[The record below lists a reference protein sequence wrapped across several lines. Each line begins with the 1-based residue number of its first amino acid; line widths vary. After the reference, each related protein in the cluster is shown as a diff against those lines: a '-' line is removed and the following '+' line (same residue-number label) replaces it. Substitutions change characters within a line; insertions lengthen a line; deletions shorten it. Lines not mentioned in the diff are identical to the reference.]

1 MLLAVDIGNTNIV
14 FGVYNGSEWQHLWR
28 VQTVHNR
35 MPDEYA
41 VLFQS
46 LLGRDA
52 ALDFTSFEQSIVSSV
67 VPQLT
72 HGIVNM
78 IERRTHQTVM
88 LLTHALD
95 LGIQIDTEAPDRVGA
110 DLLADSVAAYSRCQ
124 GDCIVVDFGTAT
136 TFTVVTKPGIMR
148 GTAIAAGLNV
158 TIDALVRHTAQLPQ
172 IELAAPPSIIGRNT
186 VHSMQAGLVVG
197 YVAMVEGLISRIKNE
212 LGTQPTVIATGGLSG
227 IIAKLTDVF
236 DVVDPWL
243 TLEGLRLIAA
253 RNA

>member
-14 FGVYNGSEWQHLWR
+14 FGVYHEGAWQHLWR

-41 VLFQS
+41 VLFQG

-52 ALDFTSFEQSIVSSV
+52 DLAFSSFQQAIVSSV

-72 HGIVNM
+72 YGIVDM
-78 IERRTHQTVM
+78 IERRTKRKVL
-88 LLTHALD
+88 LLTHTID
-95 LGIQIDTEAPDRVGA
+95 LGIKIDTDAPDRVGA
-110 DLLADSVAAYSRCQ
+110 DLLADSVAAYTRFENN
-124 GDCIVVDFGTAT
+124 CIVVDFGTAT
-136 TFTVVTKPGIMR
+136 TFTVVTKPGVMR

-158 TIDALVRHTAQLPQ
+158 TIDALVQHTAQLPQ
-172 IELAAPPSIIGRNT
+172 IELAAPPSMIGRNT
-186 VHSMQAGLVVG
+186 VHAMQAGLVMG
-197 YVAMVEGLISRIKNE
+197 YVAMVEGLISRIKAE

-227 IIAKLTDVF
+227 IIGKLTPIF
-236 DVVDPWL
+236 DVIDPWL

-253 RNA
+253 RNS

>member
-1 MLLAVDIGNTNIV
+1 MLLAIDIGNTNIV
-14 FGVYNGSEWQHLWR
+14 FGVYHEASWQHLWR
-28 VQTVHNR
+28 IQTVHHR

-46 LLGRDA
+46 LLGREA
-52 ALDFTSFEQSIVSSV
+52 GLELSDFQQAIVSSV

-72 HGIVNM
+72 HGMANM
-78 IERRTHQTVM
+78 IERRMNHPV
-88 LLTHALD
+88 LVLTHDLD
-95 LGIQIDTEAPDRVGA
+95 LGIQIDTDAPDRVGA
-110 DLLADSVAAYSRCQ
+110 DLLADSVAAYARFED
-124 GDCIVVDFGTAT
+124 DCIVVDFGTAT

-148 GTAIAAGLNV
+148 GTAIAAGLNA
-158 TIDALVRHTAQLPQ
+158 TIDGLVRLTAQLPQ
-172 IELAAPPSIIGRNT
+172 IEIATPPSIIGRNT

-197 YVAMVEGLISRIKNE
+197 YVAMVEGIISRIKAE
-212 LGTQPTVIATGGLSG
+212 LGTNPKVIATGGLSG

-236 DVVDPWL
+236 DEIDPWL